1 MGVGFVYKEGGT
13 IHLSTEHANSSFVST
28 RNCLF
33 TLCGFGA
40 YRSLKLGL
48 ADYQKFL
55 DDLAK
60 AKKVDLAEIRDKMIQ
75 CGPPGTTGT
84 TVRKKQDC

>member
-1 MGVGFVYKEGGT
+1 MCCVIFA
-13 IHLSTEHANSSFVST
+13 LD
-28 RNCLF
+28 
-33 TLCGFGA
+33 
-40 YRSLKLGL
+40 RSLKLGL

-55 DDLAK
+55 DELAK

-84 TVRKKQDC
+84 TVSLLMSFSCKDQVDAN